1 VAQPLCFGEI
11 GFTAP
16 QRMLRALKL
25 FNIQI
30 HSDPLEYGSI
40 ARPERFGS
48 TEEPAIAPLSI
59 ANSKAYLTGLA
70 SAQAG

>member
-1 VAQPLCFGEI
+1 
-11 GFTAP
+11 
-16 QRMLRALKL
+16 MLRALKL